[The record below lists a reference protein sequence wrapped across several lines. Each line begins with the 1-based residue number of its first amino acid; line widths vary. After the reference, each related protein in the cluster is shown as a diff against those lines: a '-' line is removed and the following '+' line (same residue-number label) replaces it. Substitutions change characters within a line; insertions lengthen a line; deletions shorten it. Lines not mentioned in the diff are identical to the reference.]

1 MNISLFVITDQND
14 KNSLFGE
21 SIILI
26 KMDFWKEKKASM
38 ITN

>member
-14 KNSLFGE
+14 KNSLFCKL
-21 SIILI
+21 IIPI
-26 KMDFWKEKKASM
+26 KMDFWKEKKASI

>member
-1 MNISLFVITDQND
+1 MNTSLLVITDQND
-14 KNSLFGE
+14 KNSLFDE

-26 KMDFWKEKKASM
+26 KVDFWKEKKASI